1 MLSLERNLVQDDGL
15 VCEGQIMVVPPL
27 ECAWLA
33 GEDCRLQSGE
43 EGYILFE
50 AKGKY
55 VNVTKDCIRFDEK
68 VARIRCMPDEDTV

>member
-1 MLSLERNLVQDDGL
+1 MLSLESKIVQDDG
-15 VCEGQIMVVPPL
+15 VVGDGQIMVVPPL

-50 AKGKY
+50 AKGEQILHLILK
-55 VNVTKDCIRFDEK
+55 KGFI
-68 VARIRCMPDEDTV
+68 DTSFCTHGTMR